1 VGGVVKCNRKGS
13 LFFSFSFSLEQS
25 PSTDSATGLT
35 FDGETEQAIVY
46 TPTSTVPT
54 FAESFLFRF
63 ELPEEALVDTL
74 RMKISATDEATGGPV
89 RTVIFATSFN
99 QQGIHETTFDTLSS
113 LVASNSDIV
122 SITPDDDLVNHQ
134 GRCGVGVWGG
144 AEVLGVVMGCMGIV
158 FRGVAVLGGIV
169 GGCGG
174 GGVRGC

>member
-1 VGGVVKCNRKGS
+1 
-13 LFFSFSFSLEQS
+13 
-25 PSTDSATGLT
+25 LT

-63 ELPEEALVDTL
+63 ELPEEALADTL

-134 GRCGVGVWGG
+134 GRCGVGVVWGG
-144 AEVLGVVMGCMGIV
+144 GEVGSWVLLWVVWV
-158 FRGVAVLGGIV
+158 LLFRVLLF
-169 GGCGG
+169 
-174 GGVRGC
+174 

>member
-1 VGGVVKCNRKGS
+1 
-13 LFFSFSFSLEQS
+13 
-25 PSTDSATGLT
+25 LT

-63 ELPEEALVDTL
+63 ELPEEALADTL

-113 LVASNSDIV
+113 LVVANSDIV

-134 GRCGVGVWGG
+134 GRWEVGVVGWRSGELG
-144 AEVLGVVMGCMGIV
+144 VIGCVGVVVRGVAALGVV
-158 FRGVAVLGGIV
+158 VLGGVV

-174 GGVRGC
+174 VRGCWWCW